1 LYDFR
6 RKIMQ
11 ITKSQL
17 QQIIREEYLRV
28 TPAAAGTLM
37 TEARANYLAEQVLD
51 EGLWDSIKAGFA
63 GLKAGAGAAGGKLG
77 DAAGKALAPAVAAVK
92 SAGAAAAKAA
102 GDVSNFVG
110 QIKDEALKAAATA
123 AQDSFRASLRADVQK
138 ALATG
143 IKQLVSAGMS
153 EDEAT
158 SLASTIL
165 TSELMGIAGLG
176 GGK

>member
-1 LYDFR
+1 
-6 RKIMQ
+6 MQ
-11 ITKSQL
+11 ITKKQL
-17 QQIIREEYLRV
+17 QQIIKEEYLRV
-28 TPAAAGTLM
+28 TPTAAGTLM

-51 EGLWDSIKAGFA
+51 EGLLDSIKAGFA
-63 GLKAGAGAAGGKLG
+63 GLKGGSRAAGSKLG

-92 SAGAAAAKAA
+92 SAAAGASKAA
-102 GDVSNFVG
+102 GDVSNFIG
-110 QIKDEALKAAATA
+110 QIKDDALKAAAQA
-123 AQDSFRASLRADVQK
+123 AQESFKNSLRSDVQK

-153 EDEAT
+153 EDEAK

-176 GGK
+176 A

>member
-1 LYDFR
+1 
-6 RKIMQ
+6 MQ
-11 ITKSQL
+11 ITKKQL
-17 QQIIREEYLRV
+17 QQIIKEEYLRV

-37 TEARANYLAEQVLD
+37 TEARANYLAQQVLD
-51 EGLWDSIKAGFA
+51 EGLLDFIQSKFAGF
-63 GLKAGAGAAGGKLG
+63 KAGAGVAGGKLG

-92 SAGAAAAKAA
+92 SAAAGAAKAA
-102 GDVSNFVG
+102 GDVSNFVS
-110 QIKDEALKAAATA
+110 QIKDETLKAAAQA
-123 AQDSFRASLRADVQK
+123 AQESFKNSLKSDVKK

-153 EDEAT
+153 EDEAK

-176 GGK
+176 G

>member
-1 LYDFR
+1 
-6 RKIMQ
+6 MQ
-11 ITKSQL
+11 ITKKQL
-17 QQIIREEYLRV
+17 QQIIKEEYLRV

-51 EGLWDSIKAGFA
+51 EGLWDSIKAGFSA
-63 GLKAGAGAAGGKLG
+63 LKGGSAAAGGKLG
-77 DAAGKALAPAVAAVK
+77 DAASKALAPALAAVK
-92 SAGAAAAKAA
+92 SAGAAASKAA

-110 QIKDEALKAAATA
+110 QIKDEALKAAAQA
-123 AQDSFRASLRADVQK
+123 AQESFKNSLRSDVQK
-138 ALATG
+138 ALSSG

-153 EDEAT
+153 EDEAK

-176 GGK
+176 G